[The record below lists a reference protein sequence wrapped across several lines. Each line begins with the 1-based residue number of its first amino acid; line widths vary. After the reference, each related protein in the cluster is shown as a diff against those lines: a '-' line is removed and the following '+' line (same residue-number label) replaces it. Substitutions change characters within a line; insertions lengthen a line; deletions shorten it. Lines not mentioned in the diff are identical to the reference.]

1 MTNFLNHYTI
11 DQNRPLDPTTRNVL
25 SIVNRVAIELDPVDL
40 YRIIST
46 YADAGNMDRLY
57 EDEIDLLEEVGHDLE
72 LAGAA
77 LLGLDARRLCSPATA
92 VKLRELF
99 VETDFAEKI
108 AERIRVSRFPLDPE
122 RLGRVYQQMSRF
134 TEQLIQ

>member
-1 MTNFLNHYTI
+1 
-11 DQNRPLDPTTRNVL
+11 
-25 SIVNRVAIELDPVDL
+25 
-40 YRIIST
+40 
-46 YADAGNMDRLY
+46 MDRLY

-72 LAGAA
+72 LAEAA
-77 LLGLDARRLCSPATA
+77 LLGLDARRLCSPATT